1 MNGNKLLNSKLLL
14 QLPAWPAPA
23 HNGGIIEIG
32 PDNHLY
38 VTVGDF
44 VGSVNEATRT
54 KAQNYK
60 NGTEPYGRVGILR
73 ATQDGNPVFES
84 ILGNEFPLNLYYTYG
99 TRNSFGMDFDPVTG
113 KLWDTENGPEYGD
126 EINLVEPG
134 FNSGWNKVQGI
145 WKPPYDPVR
154 GGDLIAGQKPIETD
168 IRTLV
173 DFGGRG
179 KYSEPEVTRNQT
191 V

>member
-1 MNGNKLLNSKLLL
+1 MDGSDSCRETYYCRSDSETIGNHIYKYELNGNKLLNSKLLL

-113 KLWDTENGPEYGD
+113 
-126 EINLVEPG
+126 
-134 FNSGWNKVQGI
+134 
-145 WKPPYDPVR
+145 
-154 GGDLIAGQKPIETD
+154 GDLIAGQKPIETD